1 MTAETAIK
9 ILSFDRRNDER
20 VIEGTSKYALKKMPI
35 LVNHFEAYNMAIEAL
50 EKQIAKVPIY
60 SDYDEDDDGEELI
73 PYKATCPT
81 CGYEF
86 EFGTWN
92 EEENHHCVCG
102 QKMRWDA
109 E

>member
-1 MTAETAIK
+1 MVGVRKMTIERAIK
-9 ILSFDRRNDER
+9 HLEVMKREQGCYAPITYNIVFD
-20 VIEGTSKYALKKMPI
+20 
-35 LVNHFEAYNMAIEAL
+35 MAIEAL
-50 EKQIAKVPIY
+50 EKTIAKAPVY
-60 SDYDEDDDGEELI
+60 GDYDEDDDDEELI

-81 CGYEF
+81 CEYEF

>member
-1 MTAETAIK
+1 MTAERAIK
-9 ILSFDRRNDER
+9 I
-20 VIEGTSKYALKKMPI
+20 IEIAIAEVEWEYPMEYA
-35 LVNHFEAYNMAIEAL
+35 VAFETAIETL
-50 EKQIAKVPIY
+50 EKTIAKAPVY
-60 SDYDEDDDGEELI
+60 GDYDEDDDGEELI

-102 QKMRWDA
+102 QKMRWDDIG
-109 E
+109 